1 MATREPQTIGV
12 VVLEPLR
19 VVRSA
24 LVKLLADVPD
34 ITVLADAG
42 AADEGLQQIAAL
54 RRRSRVVVLLGLAL
68 SDDERDAGW
77 LIRRIRDSYPTL
89 RILGFDAN
97 GRWGSISR
105 ALLEGADGYVDKNAH
120 PETFMECI
128 RRTADGEV
136 VLEGLPRDWLRREVE
151 ENRGG
156 LAEPL
161 LALPGNN
168 GQAEVEVEVTL
179 TERERDVIELAAEA
193 LTARQIASRLGLR
206 ERTVTTHL
214 EHIYRKL
221 GVSSRVAAV
230 TEAAKLGL
238 VSIGMSASAASIPTA
253 SAAS

>member
-24 LVKLLADVPD
+24 LVKLLANVPD

-42 AADEGLQQIAAL
+42 TADEGLQRIAAL
-54 RRRSRVVVLLGLAL
+54 RRRSRVVVLLGLAI
-68 SDDERDAGW
+68 SDEERDASW
-77 LIRRIRDSYPTL
+77 MIRRIRDAFPSL

-97 GRWGSISR
+97 GRWSSISR
-105 ALLEGADGYVDKNAH
+105 ALLDGADGYVDKNAH
-120 PETFMECI
+120 PDTFLESI

-136 VLEGLPRDWLRREVE
+136 VLEGLPKDWLRREVE
-151 ENRGG
+151 ENGSG
-156 LAEPL
+156 LAARVLPL
-161 LALPGNN
+161 HEN
-168 GQAEVEVEVTL
+168 GDSEVAASL
-179 TERERDVIELAAEA
+179 TDRERDVLELAAEA

-238 VSIGMSASAASIPTA
+238 VSISA
-253 SAAS
+253 